1 MSTLP
6 DIKMGQLRN
15 FVAVVDENGFK
26 AAARAVFR
34 TQPAVSLS
42 VKELER
48 LLGAE
53 LFEKN
58 SQSVLTPFG
67 QQFYAQAKEL
77 IEHYNNTIRNA
88 LSVAQLNAGE
98 VRVAMVPSIA
108 REVLPAAIER
118 FSGSHPQIEIWVD
131 DGDTD
136 YIKERVLSRSVD
148 FGCSRGGAAGDP
160 RLAFEVVA
168 RDRLGVVCS
177 AGHPL
182 AGLPSTSWKDL
193 APFPIISHGFMGL
206 LDPELVTPLLQQ
218 SRLRISNI
226 ATLLALVEAGVGITI
241 LPRLSLPRSFDSA
254 RFVPLEDPVV
264 VRTVGI
270 VQLAGTSLS
279 PAADAFRR
287 VLVEEIGNILSPP
300 PS

>member
-88 LSVAQLNAGE
+88 LSVTQLNAGE
-98 VRVAMVPSIA
+98 VRVALVPSLA
-108 REVLPAAIER
+108 RDVLPAAIQR
-118 FSGSHPQIEIWVD
+118 FTADHPQIEVWVE
-131 DGDTD
+131 DGDAD

-148 FGCSRGGAAGDP
+148 FGCSRGGGAGDP
-160 RLAFEVVA
+160 RLAYEVIA

-177 AGHPL
+177 ADHPL
-182 AGLPSTSWKDL
+182 AQLPSASWKDL
-193 APFPIISHGFMGL
+193 APYTIISHGFMGL

-218 SRLRISNI
+218 SRLRIANI
-226 ATLLALVEAGVGITI
+226 ASILALTEAGVGITI
-241 LPRLSLPRSFDSA
+241 LPLLSLPKNSERV
-254 RFVPLEDPVV
+254 RFVPLESPVV
-264 VRTVGI
+264 IRTLGL
-270 VQLAGTSLS
+270 VQLATTSLS
-279 PAADAFRR
+279 PAAEAFRR
-287 VLVEEIGNILSPP
+287 VLVEAIQDILPAQP
-300 PS
+300 G